1 MNTQKSDRRFDKLL
15 DSLKEFDEKSDK
27 LRRIGNFL
35 RSAIDDAWKSSAQ
48 MNLIRHAD
56 LVVRMPI
63 GEMNPM
69 VAEVSLDKKSL
80 RARIRIVDGAGN
92 EITESNITHLGLDFL
107 MGNPS
112 PMIDAAAKFCEGLGC
127 LETFKGRIG
136 RFCLMEYNL

>member
-1 MNTQKSDRRFDKLL
+1 MSTQQIDRRFDQLL
-15 DSLKEFDEKSDK
+15 DSLKEFDEKADK

-35 RSAIDDAWKSSAQ
+35 RSAIDDAWKSSGQ
-48 MNLIRHAD
+48 MNLIRYAD

-69 VAEVSLDKKSL
+69 LVEISLDQKNL
-80 RARIRIVDGAGN
+80 RARMRILNGGGN
-92 EITESNITHLGLDFL
+92 EVTESNITRLGLDFL

-127 LETFKGRIG
+127 LETFKGKVG
-136 RFCLMEYNL
+136 RFCLMEYKL